1 MIVPEYWAEAKEE
14 VRVNGSRRTLKRF
27 GWSDVSE
34 PDARDNARA
43 RVREAASRARAGES
57 VRTADQKVAYNGADG
72 LPIREEIIER
82 HGDSVI
88 TRNSY
93 GALCLNTPDVLFADI
108 DVPVLRY
115 TGAAVAV
122 FVAIMMVGLWM
133 KFELGSWSPVVV
145 AFFVAA
151 FISGPVAAAFTKLA
165 ARFRAD
171 PFEAALAR
179 IRRYADAHGDWLLR
193 VYRTPMGYRVLAM
206 HDTFDPKQEAA
217 FDFMKAIKSDPLYM
231 RMCRNQKCFRA
242 RLTPKPWRIDMER
255 LRPRPGVWPIKR
267 EYMDRRRRWV
277 AEYERKSGAH
287 ASCRFVD
294 TLGTGRA
301 SRDCERVKV
310 VHDRYCKVDSSLP
323 LA

>member
-1 MIVPEYWAEAKEE
+1 MIVPEYWAEAKEQI
-14 VRVNGSRRTLKRF
+14 RINGRRRTLKRF

-34 PDARDNARA
+34 HDALENARE
-43 RVREAASRARAGES
+43 RVREAASRAKAGES
-57 VRTADQKVAYNGADG
+57 VRTADHKVAYNGADG

-82 HGDSVI
+82 HGDTVI

-93 GALCLNTPDVLFADI
+93 GALCLNTPNVLFADI
-108 DVPVLRY
+108 DVPLSRH
-115 TGAAVAV
+115 TGAAAAI
-122 FVAIMMVGLWM
+122 FVAIMAVGVWM
-133 KFELGSWSPVVV
+133 RFELGTWAPAVV

-151 FISGPVAAAFTKLA
+151 FISGPLAAALA
-165 ARFRAD
+165 KRTARFRED
-171 PFEAALAR
+171 PFDAALSR
-179 IRRYADAHGDWLLR
+179 LRNYADLHRDWLLR

-206 HDTFDPKQEAA
+206 HETFDPEQEAA
-217 FDFMKAIKSDPLYM
+217 FQFMKAINSDPLYV

-267 EYMDRRRRWV
+267 EHMDRRRRWV
-277 AEYERKSGAH
+277 EEYERKSGAY

-301 SRDCERVKV
+301 SRDCERVKAI
-310 VHDRYCKVDSSLP
+310 HDRYCRAESGLP